1 MEPRCNHKHIYG
13 KERDAALTKRG
24 IGSGSR
30 EESKAA
36 ASQVLVAARSSEI
49 FPWNSG
55 VSKALSTPPVHYYV
69 SL

>member
-1 MEPRCNHKHIYG
+1 MQSQAIYG
-13 KERDAALTKRG
+13 KERDATLTKRG

-36 ASQVLVAARSSEI
+36 VSQVLVAARSWEI

-55 VSKALSTPPVHYYV
+55 VSKALSAPPVQNCV

>member
-1 MEPRCNHKHIYG
+1 MRSQAYLWERKRCGTHK
-13 KERDAALTKRG
+13 KRDRQRK
-24 IGSGSR
+24 R

-36 ASQVLVAARSSEI
+36 ASRVLVAARSWEI

-55 VSKALSTPPVHYYV
+55 VSKALSTPPVQYYV